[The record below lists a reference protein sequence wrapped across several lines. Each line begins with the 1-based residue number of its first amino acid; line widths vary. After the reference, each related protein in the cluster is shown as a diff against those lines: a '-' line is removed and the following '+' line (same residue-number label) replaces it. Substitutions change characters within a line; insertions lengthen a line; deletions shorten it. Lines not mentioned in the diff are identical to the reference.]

1 MANLVHGFIYFS
13 TEAREEYADLGLT
26 GRQQYFA
33 GRAAAMGPVG
43 PELVVATFFNFNP
56 RVIHEALPAAW
67 DIASAEAVQRARM
80 RAAER
85 VLDAL
90 ADTMSEQS
98 LGEAIEIAE
107 AIVEGV
113 GYEGKLLAAAN
124 SSVELPDHRLLRL
137 WQLATVIRE
146 WRGDAHVAALTTAPV
161 SGIEALVLHSAT
173 GQVPQT
179 VLRATRAWSEQDW
192 RQAIEALGA
201 RGLVADD
208 GGFTSAGR
216 KLRDSIERRTNAAM
230 APLVG
235 VVGEPAIERLIE
247 LLKPLRQGL
256 LDSGIFSKPLGGAEG

>member
-90 ADTMSEQS
+90 ADTVSEQS

-146 WRGDAHVAALTTAPV
+146 WR
-161 SGIEALVLHSAT
+161 
-173 GQVPQT
+173 
-179 VLRATRAWSEQDW
+179 
-192 RQAIEALGA
+192 
-201 RGLVADD
+201 
-208 GGFTSAGR
+208 
-216 KLRDSIERRTNAAM
+216 
-230 APLVG
+230 
-235 VVGEPAIERLIE
+235 
-247 LLKPLRQGL
+247 
-256 LDSGIFSKPLGGAEG
+256 